1 MKTRLIETP
10 LSDLVVVEIDYFND
24 ERGFFMESWHKRDF
38 AAAGLDL
45 EFVQEGHSGSS
56 ANVLR
61 GLHYQDMTAPMG
73 KLVRCIVG
81 RVFDVAVDL
90 RASSPTL
97 GQWFGLELSAENKK
111 QFYVPVGFA
120 HGFAVLSDY
129 AEIQYKQTGFYTPS
143 AEGSVAWNDPDI
155 GVAWPITD
163 PILSRRDQQAMSLK
177 KYLENPAFR

>member
-1 MKTRLIETP
+1 MKTHLVATP
-10 LSDLVVVEIDYFND
+10 LPDLVVVETDHFHD
-24 ERGFFMESWHKRDF
+24 ERGFFIESWHKRDF

-45 EFVQEGHSGSS
+45 EFVQEGHSGSV

-90 RASSPTL
+90 RASSPTF

-143 AEGSVAWNDPDI
+143 AEGSIAWDDPDI

-163 PILSRRDQQAMSLK
+163 PILSQRDRQGMSLK
-177 KYLENPAFR
+177 KYLENPAFK